1 MYIKYEIRVLTKNRN
16 GALSSQDK
24 RTARGVALEKGK
36 KSLGLK
42 KKKVYEIIRRDFDL
56 IKLNTVHPCLYL
68 CPTIHPSHSHYTF
81 LSRFLFRFCLSFGEI
96 LEHLFQGS

>member
-1 MYIKYEIRVLTKNRN
+1 MYIYICMYIKYEIRVLTKTRN

-42 KKKVYEIIRRDFDL
+42 KKK
-56 IKLNTVHPCLYL
+56 KCTK
-68 CPTIHPSHSHYTF
+68 
-81 LSRFLFRFCLSFGEI
+81 
-96 LEHLFQGS
+96 